1 MKFFRKSAPEKI
13 EQPDSPVPTVSTD
26 ITSTITPNLTPEET
40 ARQWFAEKFGT
51 DMPEEV
57 TWTFRQ
63 IAQAEAKRQK
73 AGEQVLDPNELKRI
87 QDSIRLYKTKLTN
100 ITQTLNGLQAQ
111 KEWLHKFKE
120 LNATLEKYRQ
130 AFFESNKNYSAHL
143 KEIKELERF
152 ETFEA
157 VQLPAY
163 QGERKRAPVHTQ
175 RQCMACRETDGS
187 PIGRQGK
194 PKKGGNRE
202 QEIPG
207 SMAQLATDAENVGR
221 RLPSASRLTVPRS

>member
-73 AGEQVLDPNELKRI
+73 AGEQVP
-87 QDSIRLYKTKLTN
+87 TN
-100 ITQTLNGLQAQ
+100 
-111 KEWLHKFKE
+111 
-120 LNATLEKYRQ
+120 
-130 AFFESNKNYSAHL
+130 
-143 KEIKELERF
+143 
-152 ETFEA
+152 
-157 VQLPAY
+157 
-163 QGERKRAPVHTQ
+163 
-175 RQCMACRETDGS
+175 
-187 PIGRQGK
+187 
-194 PKKGGNRE
+194 
-202 QEIPG
+202 
-207 SMAQLATDAENVGR
+207 
-221 RLPSASRLTVPRS
+221 

>member
-1 MKFFRKSAPEKI
+1 
-13 EQPDSPVPTVSTD
+13 
-26 ITSTITPNLTPEET
+26 
-40 ARQWFAEKFGT
+40 
-51 DMPEEV
+51 MPEEV
-57 TWTFRQ
+57 TRMFRQ

-157 VQLPAY
+157 VQGNYQRIKAKENVLQFIRKGSAWHAEKLTEAY
-163 QGERKRAPVHTQ
+163 RQTRKTKKWRKSKTRNTRKHGTTCNRCRKRWPKATVCKPPY
-175 RQCMACRETDGS
+175 GS
-187 PIGRQGK
+187 TK
-194 PKKGGNRE
+194 
-202 QEIPG
+202 
-207 SMAQLATDAENVGR
+207 
-221 RLPSASRLTVPRS
+221 LT